1 MQAFTRLTQR
11 SPHDRGDRHLR
22 IGHVGP
28 GRGWRHVIVNEVGRA
43 LVIFDRS
50 SACQDA
56 VVEELVSRMRCQA
69 SGARRDV
76 KAPGVGGREGA
87 ENVQSST
94 HAAHAHRKTE
104 RQQSHPGKRRSVHHP
119 DMTAE
124 ACFLALSQALAG
136 NHDNRPRDNHDHG
149 PQESQQDATRLQKHR
164 TNAGSHTANIRC
176 VVGRVGSRE

>member
-43 LVIFDRS
+43 LVVFDRS

-76 KAPGVGGREGA
+76 KAPGVGGGCRKCSVVDARCTRAQKNGA
-87 ENVQSST
+87 
-94 HAAHAHRKTE
+94 AAEPPGKAPQRSPPRHDSRSLLSRSLAGAR
-104 RQQSHPGKRRSVHHP
+104 RQQR
-119 DMTAE
+119 
-124 ACFLALSQALAG
+124 
-136 NHDNRPRDNHDHG
+136 
-149 PQESQQDATRLQKHR
+149 QQT
-164 TNAGSHTANIRC
+164 TG
-176 VVGRVGSRE
+176 